1 MADWNNPTL
10 STTYTSFLTQ
20 MKDRDN
26 DAAVQFSPTYSTAT
40 NLPTGAIRWNPTNK
54 NWEIKGAG
62 GSFGPLTTKFMI
74 DVDKLDGQDGSYY
87 LSWDNLTGVPSTFT
101 PSAHT
106 HDDRYYT
113 ETEANARFSGKL
125 IVSGNTIKLQT
136 PGSADLSTITVP
148 YATAAADAT
157 TVGGFSVGQNLLTT
171 SAVTFGSITSSTNI
185 VVLGSAIILGD
196 AGETAPTINFW
207 DEAGA
212 QRRSLRWNSGIS
224 EWQVEDSTATMQC
237 LFHEGHYPNWTEV
250 AGKPT
255 TFAPS
260 PHGHTFTATA
270 KAVLYGLATAA
281 LDTYTGSAGEITYNT
296 TLKRLVIHDGT
307 TAGGFEIPTLGSNIF
322 TAGQIAPTLRATSAT
337 AITLSSTG
345 HAFQTGLGTSTNM
358 VIDTNKIQVRENGA
372 ATAMF
377 INPLG
382 GDVTMGDAASLI
394 ATLGNFTCFGEASI
408 SGKLTGLS
416 QIFATGSV
424 TTPAFSF
431 ASDPDTGMYLVTTNT
446 LGFST
451 GGTEALRL
459 NSVGAIGVAG
469 GNYGT
474 TGQVLTSNGSSAA
487 PTWSYPSQLSTAS
500 GSAPSYSCRAW
511 VNFNGNGTVGIRAAG
526 NVSSVTDNGVGD
538 YTVNFTTAMPDTNYA
553 VNVTAS
559 GSSNNPSLGQLL
571 STTGSGAPMTK
582 STTQCRIGV
591 NDAGTLLKDPGEVFV
606 TVFR

>member
-40 NLPTGAIRWNPTNK
+40 NLPTGAIRWNPTNN

-87 LSWDNLTGVPSTFT
+87 LSWGNLTGVPSTFT

-136 PGSADLSTITVP
+136 PGSVDLSTITVP
-148 YATAAADAT
+148 YAAAAADAT

-171 SAVTFGSITSSTNI
+171 SAVTFGSLTSS
-185 VVLGSAIILGD
+185 GSIAVYGSTITLGD
-196 AGETAPTINFW
+196 AGDLVPTINFW
-207 DEAGA
+207 DDASA
-212 QRRSLRWNSGIS
+212 QYQSFRWNSTLS
-224 EWQVEDSTATMQC
+224 EWQVEDGTHIARR
-237 LFHEGHYPNWTEV
+237 LFHEGHYPDWTEV

-260 PHGHTFTATA
+260 PHGHAFTATE
-270 KAVLYGLATAA
+270 KAVLYGLATTA

-307 TAGGFEIPTLGSNIF
+307 TAGGFEVPILGSNTF
-322 TAGQIAPTLRATSAT
+322 SGKQVSANFQAT
-337 AITLSSTG
+337 ATATVTLTSTG
-345 HAFQTGLGTSTNM
+345 HGFQIGTNAALNLAM
-358 VIDTNKIQVRENGA
+358 DPNNIQVRENGA
-372 ATAMF
+372 ATVLN

-382 GDVTMGDAASLI
+382 GDVSMGNAASLI
-394 ATLGNFTCFGEASI
+394 ATLGNFTCFGEAAV
-408 SGKLTGLS
+408 SGTFTGLS
-416 QIFATGSV
+416 QIYAVGGV
-424 TTPAFSF
+424 ATPAFSF
-431 ASDPDTGMYLVTTNT
+431 STDPDTGMYRVTTNT

-459 NSVGAIGVAG
+459 NSFGAIGLAG
-469 GNYGT
+469 ANYGT
-474 TGQVLTSNGSSAA
+474 PGQVLTSNGSTAA
-487 PTWSYPSQLSTAS
+487 PTWKTIVDSVGVNQTWQDMSASRTA
-500 GSAPSYSCRAW
+500 
-511 VNFNGNGTVGIRAAG
+511 GTRYQ
-526 NVSSVTDNGVGD
+526 N
-538 YTVNFTTAMPDTNYA
+538 
-553 VNVTAS
+553 
-559 GSSNNPSLGQLL
+559 
-571 STTGSGAPMTK
+571 TTGRTITVSVRLNNVAGRDFQVSVDGTTWMTLVVAGRVEAVPAVATIPTGYYYRVVGGY
-582 STTQCRIGV
+582 S
-591 NDAGTLLKDPGEVFV
+591 AGTWKEL
-606 TVFR
+606 R